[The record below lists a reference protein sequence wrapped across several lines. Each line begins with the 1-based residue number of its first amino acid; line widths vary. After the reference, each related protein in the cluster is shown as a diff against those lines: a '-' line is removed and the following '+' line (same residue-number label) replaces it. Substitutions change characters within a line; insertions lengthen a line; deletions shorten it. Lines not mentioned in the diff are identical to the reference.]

1 MQTSSLGASVGLG
14 RTKLMSLQKRKGQ
27 NREISMD
34 RDKMVLPFMDELE
47 ELEHDAI
54 GDKKSM

>member
-1 MQTSSLGASVGLG
+1 MGLG

-34 RDKMVLPFMDELE
+34 RDKMVLPLWMNW
-47 ELEHDAI
+47 
-54 GDKKSM
+54 KSWNVMQ

>member
-1 MQTSSLGASVGLG
+1 MGLG

-47 ELEHDAI
+47 ELERDAI

>member
-47 ELEHDAI
+47 ELERDAI